1 MDKKNTVAE
10 IITTHFIKGLERTG
24 KWMQPW
30 KGGIMPQ
37 NLIHKKPY
45 NGINWLLCTMN
56 AERFTS
62 PFYLTEKQIKD
73 MGGRY
78 NGEPTLLTFW
88 KMLKFTS
95 KDKAGA
101 KDDDEKTIPYMR
113 FYKAWNIEQ
122 VTGIDFD
129 KHITKE
135 ERTAI
140 EGGRSIEPNET
151 FQAIMDGWKDKP
163 AIKHAGTRA
172 CYVPRMDE
180 IHMPPKDVFHTTAG
194 YAATL
199 AHESI
204 HATGHENRVN
214 RDLTGSFDRESYSFE
229 ELIAEIG
236 SCMLMSE
243 VGYFDEVKENS
254 VAYVNGWVKRLK
266 EHPKMILQAATKAEK
281 AIQWIKGIHKNQLET
296 QAD

>member
-1 MDKKNTVAE
+1 METKKTVAE
-10 IITTHFIKGLERTG
+10 IVTEHFIKGLERTG

-30 KGGIMPQ
+30 KGGIQPQ
-37 NLIHKKPY
+37 NLVHKKPY

-78 NGEPTLLTFW
+78 NGEATLLTFW
-88 KMLKFTS
+88 KMLKF
-95 KDKAGA
+95 DKKNA
-101 KDDDEKTIPYMR
+101 KTNADEEKTIPYMR
-113 FYKAWNIEQ
+113 FYKAFNIEQ
-122 VTGIDFD
+122 VTGIDFT
-129 KHITKE
+129 KFITAE
-135 ERTAI
+135 ERAAI
-140 EGGRSIEPNET
+140 EGGRSIEPNEA
-151 FQAIMDGWKDKP
+151 FKAIMDGWKDKP
-163 AIKHAGTRA
+163 AIIHHGARA
-172 CYVPRMDE
+172 CYIPRADE
-180 IHMPPKDVFHTTAG
+180 IHMPPADIFNTTAG

-204 HATGHENRVN
+204 HATGHANRVN

-243 VGYFDEVKENS
+243 VGYFDAVKENS
-254 VAYVNGWVKRLK
+254 VAYVNTWVARLK

-281 AIQWIKGIHKNQLET
+281 AVQWIKGIHKDQLEVK
-296 QAD
+296 D